1 MNTILIE
8 DIEYGKVN
16 GVPLMLDIIRP
27 TELPDEPM
35 PVIIYIH
42 GGGWSSGDKAGVGGR
57 EWNSYFA
64 KNGYFVVNINYRLR
78 GEAIF
83 PAQIHDCKA
92 AVRWLRANHVNYHIH
107 PEKIGVWGHS
117 AGGHLSALLATSIG
131 NDELE
136 GESRHPHYPTHIN
149 CVVTVS
155 APIDILKMG
164 GWHDLENS
172 HEAKLIGEKTVQE
185 NADLAQKTNPIPYI
199 NDKSKNIPFLIIHGE
214 DDKIVP
220 VSQARLI
227 YDNLPNAALLTVKG
241 ADHGMEGG
249 NITITTLLEMILAF
263 FDQSLFNR
271 KL

>member
-1 MNTILIE
+1 MNTILME
-8 DIEYGKVN
+8 DIEYGNVN
-16 GVPLMLDIIRP
+16 GQPLLLDIIHP
-27 TELPDEPM
+27 SKLPDEPM

-64 KNGYFVVNINYRLR
+64 KKGYFVVNINYRLS

-117 AGGHLSALLATSIG
+117 AGGHLVALLATSIG
-131 NDELE
+131 NNELE
-136 GESRHPHYPTHIN
+136 GESGHPKYSAHIN
-149 CVVTVS
+149 SAVTVS
-155 APIDILKMG
+155 APIDILTMG

-172 HEAKLIGEKTVQE
+172 HEAKLIGEITVQT
-185 NADLAQKTNPIPYI
+185 NAELAKKTNPIQYI

-214 DDKIVP
+214 DDNIVP

-227 YDNLPNAALLTVKG
+227 YDSLPHATLLTVKG

-249 NITITTLLEMILAF
+249 NITITALLEMILAF
-263 FDQSLFNR
+263 FNQSLFDN
-271 KL
+271 L